1 MVTDIRFFEMLS
13 PRDSGTDPMRPR
25 IESGESAFADLLN
38 RALDTLETPAV
49 SRDDAADDRSA
60 SQSPPTTAAVESN
73 PVAPV
78 QPQQEP
84 ATSPEPARIA
94 DTTSTT
100 PAVGAPEATPFAE
113 AVAPRQPTAHGT
125 VPSAPLGPSA
135 PPASMSPP
143 GAAETMVPPLQP
155 ATTGPQMAS
164 TPQGA
169 IMNQADAILPPPNAP
184 RAFAP
189 NTADEPAPSPVNAS
203 ASNTNGLPHLGSTT
217 AMPTGLAGRG
227 AQEAKPTISVPIATD
242 TGTKR
247 PAVPRKPAGTAPIAF
262 QSSPTRETPTS
273 ATTVASQP
281 IPRQPVPAHSVSTR
295 PVPME
300 PISTQPP
307 SIQQVST
314 QSAQVSEH
322 SATSPAQTWIGNSP
336 FESVSVP
343 EAIAGTRTAPG
354 APVIIVKNTDRP
366 LTDIVAPLPTT
377 DEPSVETAVGTIVI
391 PKPDMPTRATS
402 NNPAL
407 TVGFATQMTAQAA
420 GNGDVAVQ
428 PQATGM
434 QLATPQ
440 LATESEI
447 VVSAMSR
454 GEHMVSS
461 VEQAASARIDQTPMV
476 EAPAMRGSP
485 SIDTMAAAERT
496 VRPALHPLVAQVAVH
511 VTKAAIEGNDRISIR
526 LSPAELGRIDV
537 RLDFGPDGRVQAVFA
552 ADRPHTVELLQR
564 DARELARALQDAGLQ
579 TDSGS
584 LSFNL
589 RNGGHGNDAAGSFE
603 RSIPGAGSKDG
614 DVVVQVPPPQIHT
627 YTAGTIGPGRVD
639 IRI

>member
-1 MVTDIRFFEMLS
+1 MVTDIRFLEMLS
-13 PRDSGTDPMRPR
+13 PRDGSADPARPR
-25 IESGESAFADLLN
+25 TESGESTFADLLN
-38 RALDTLETPAV
+38 QAIDTPAV
-49 SRDDAADDRSA
+49 PRRETADDRSA
-60 SQSPPTTAAVESN
+60 QQATSTTAATEPS
-73 PVAPV
+73 PVAAPV
-78 QPQQEP
+78 QPQQDPAVPSEP
-84 ATSPEPARIA
+84 TRAA
-94 DTTSTT
+94 DTTPTT
-100 PAVGAPEATPFAE
+100 PAAGVPESVPSSETM
-113 AVAPRQPTAHGT
+113 APRQAATPGAA
-125 VPSAPLGPSA
+125 PSAPSMPPA
-135 PPASMSPP
+135 PPTPRFNAAGTVLPP
-143 GAAETMVPPLQP
+143 TQT
-155 ATTGPQMAS
+155 ATAGPQMAS
-164 TPQGA
+164 TLQSPVKGQADGA
-169 IMNQADAILPPPNAP
+169 ILSPPTES
-184 RAFAP
+184 RA
-189 NTADEPAPSPVNAS
+189 PAPSAANAVAPS
-203 ASNTNGLPHLGSTT
+203 TANTLESNTNGRPHLEPAP
-217 AMPTGLAGRG
+217 AMPTGAADRR
-227 AQEAKPTISVPIATD
+227 AQAVKPTISAQAE
-242 TGTKR
+242 TGTGSEWPVIPEKTTGSS
-247 PAVPRKPAGTAPIAF
+247 AIAS
-262 QSSPTRETPTS
+262 QPSPTRRMPAIDKA
-273 ATTVASQP
+273 ATAQP
-281 IPRQPVPAHSVSTR
+281 
-295 PVPME
+295 
-300 PISTQPP
+300 
-307 SIQQVST
+307 VST
-314 QSAQVSEH
+314 QSVSIQPV
-322 SATSPAQTWIGNSP
+322 STQPAASPAQAEAGNSP
-336 FESVSVP
+336 LESISVP